1 MREGDIKRGAVFQ
14 GRSKRE
20 NWGVGCWFRGSAR
33 REAGGA
39 SIPRWCGVGHCRS
52 RGLLQQVLAVSWV
65 GRELLPH
72 VPTSGLRVGGG
83 AGGGAATPTAAAV
96 GDDGAGG
103 AGVHRGRGPLLRR
116 EVGLAELGLLVPLP
130 LLLQAQ
136 AQVVVGESG
145 RARGGGGRL
154 RRNALRGVAAASV
167 VARGR
172 EGGGCGG

>member
-1 MREGDIKRGAVFQ
+1 MRVSWICTEAD
-14 GRSKRE
+14 
-20 NWGVGCWFRGSAR
+20 GV
-33 REAGGA
+33 

-52 RGLLQQVLAVSWV
+52 RGRLQQLLAVGLV

-136 AQVVVGESG
+136 AQVVVGKVCGQMMRPDQHQADWSG
-145 RARGGGGRL
+145 QGLLGGG
-154 RRNALRGVAAASV
+154 VHV
-167 VARGR
+167 
-172 EGGGCGG
+172 